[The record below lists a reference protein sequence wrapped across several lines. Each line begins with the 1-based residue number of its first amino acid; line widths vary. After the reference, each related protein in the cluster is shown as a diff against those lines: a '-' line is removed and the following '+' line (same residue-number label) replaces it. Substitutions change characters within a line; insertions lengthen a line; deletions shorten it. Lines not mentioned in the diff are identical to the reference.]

1 MRMTTDR
8 EERYRLLL
16 ELSQRIGPTF
26 DLQEILGHLL
36 ESVRLAVDYD
46 AAGVFVLSEAV
57 RREPVP
63 RGRAIAAMA
72 AVGFDPDPNR
82 EDPMLRSGKGIIG
95 HVIRTGE
102 SVTAPDVRLD
112 SRYVSGRTPTLSE
125 VAVPIWSGGRVIG
138 ALNLECDRLGAYSAE
153 HAQLLASFGTAAAIF
168 IDKAILHHQVLEKQR
183 LDHQLAVAREVQ
195 ASLLPAVPP
204 QVPGYDIAGINLPT
218 MEIGGD
224 YFDYIPLGRDRLGLV
239 VADVSG
245 KGVPAAL
252 IMATFRAALRS
263 ELRRERLIAD
273 VVDSVNRLLI
283 DSMDTSRYVT
293 AVYGILDVESGTFTY
308 VNCGQAPPLLLK
320 AGGGTEWLDRGGP
333 ALGMPVAGRRET
345 ASVRLDT
352 GDVLALYTDGVVEVF
367 AEGGDEF
374 GVARLEQVI
383 RAAGPARSS
392 GVISAVVSATQSHA
406 GRSDY
411 EDDFTLVV
419 VRKLP
424 GLGA

>member
-1 MRMTTDR
+1 MTTDR

-16 ELSQRIGPTF
+16 DLSQRIGPTF

-36 ESVRLAVDYD
+36 TSVRLAVDYD

-57 RREPVP
+57 RRDPE
-63 RGRAIAAMA
+63 RGGPMIAAMA
-72 AVGFDPDPNR
+72 AVGFSPDPNR

-102 SVTAPDVRLD
+102 TVTVPDVRLD
-112 SRYVSGRTPTLSE
+112 SHYVAGRAPTLSE

-138 ALNLECDRLGAYSAE
+138 ALNLESDRLGAYVAE
-153 HAQLLASFGTAAAIF
+153 HAQMLASFATAAAIF
-168 IDKAILHHQVLEKQR
+168 IDKAILHHQVLDKQR
-183 LDHQLAVAREVQ
+183 LERQLALAREVQ
-195 ASLLPAVPP
+195 TSLLPAESP

-263 ELRRERLIAD
+263 ELRRERVIAD

-283 DSMDTSRYVT
+283 DSKDTSRYVT
-293 AVYGILDVESGTFTY
+293 AVYGILDAGSGTFTY
-308 VNCGQAPPLLLK
+308 VNCGQTPPILLK
-320 AGGGTEWLDRGGP
+320 AGGETEWLDQGGP
-333 ALGMPVAGRRET
+333 ALGMPVAGQRET
-345 ASVRLDT
+345 ASVKLGT

-367 AEGGDEF
+367 SESGDEF

-383 RAAGPARSS
+383 RAAGPARASH
-392 GVISAVVSATQSHA
+392 IIRAVVDATQSHA
-406 GRSDY
+406 GRLAYD
-411 EDDFTLVV
+411 DDFTLAV